1 MKYLAVIILCALAS
15 CKACGQTNFAGNR
28 LSADT
33 LKAKTSALYC
43 PEIADSS
50 ARRSSNSISDKF
62 LDAVAMVESS
72 GRTNA
77 VGDGGKAL
85 GMFQLHRAAWEDAA
99 KIEPSLGAYKTGALN
114 PATARRAA
122 RVYFQILSARLIRA
136 NVAPSP
142 AMLYAAYNCGFTGF
156 SKRGFDLSN
165 CPASTQKAVKKLEAL
180 L

>member
-1 MKYLAVIILCALAS
+1 MKYLAVIILCALAP
-15 CKACGQTNFAGNR
+15 CKACGQTNVI
-28 LSADT
+28 T
-33 LKAKTSALYC
+33 
-43 PEIADSS
+43 
-50 ARRSSNSISDKF
+50 DKF

-99 KIEPSLGAYKTGALN
+99 KIDPTLVKDYKTGALN

-122 RVYFQILSARLIRA
+122 RVYFEILSARLIRA

-142 AMLYAAYNCGFTGF
+142 AALYAAYNCGFAGF
-156 SKRGFDLSN
+156 SKRGFDLAK
-165 CPASTQKAVKKLEAL
+165 CPSSTQKAVKKLEAL